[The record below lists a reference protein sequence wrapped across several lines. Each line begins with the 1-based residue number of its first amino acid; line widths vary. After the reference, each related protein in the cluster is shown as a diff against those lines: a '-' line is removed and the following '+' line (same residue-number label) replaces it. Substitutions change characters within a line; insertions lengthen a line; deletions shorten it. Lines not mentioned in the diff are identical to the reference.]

1 MYKIDLHTH
10 SIASPDGSIS
20 QEEYGRILE
29 SEALHAVAITD
40 HDQVDFALRM
50 RDILGEK
57 IIVGQEI
64 TTRDGEIIGLFL
76 QERVTPG
83 LSAKETAVAIHTQG
97 GLVYIPHPFETV
109 RKGISQVTLD
119 SIIDEVDIVEAYNGR
134 ALLQNRGPQATTWA
148 RMHQKPIVSSSDAH
162 GLKGL
167 GATYTLIK
175 KRPSRDNLLKQLA
188 QAQHAMQRPPL
199 YSLLYP
205 KANRLV
211 RKFKRTSRYA

>member
-10 SIASPDGSIS
+10 SSASPDGGIT
-20 QEEYGRILE
+20 QAEYGQILE
-29 SEALHAVAITD
+29 SESLHAVAITD
-40 HDQVDFALRM
+40 HDRIDFALRM

-57 IIVGQEI
+57 IIVGQEV

-76 QERVTPG
+76 QQPVKPG
-83 LSAKETAVAIHTQG
+83 QSAKDTAVAIHAQG

-109 RKGISQVTLD
+109 RKGVTQVTLD

-134 ALLQNRGPQATTWA
+134 AFVQNRGPQAITWA

-162 GLKGL
+162 GAKGL
-167 GATYTLIK
+167 GATYSLVK
-175 KRPSRDNLLKQLA
+175 QRPSRDNLLKLLP

-211 RKFKRTSRYA
+211 RKLKGAA